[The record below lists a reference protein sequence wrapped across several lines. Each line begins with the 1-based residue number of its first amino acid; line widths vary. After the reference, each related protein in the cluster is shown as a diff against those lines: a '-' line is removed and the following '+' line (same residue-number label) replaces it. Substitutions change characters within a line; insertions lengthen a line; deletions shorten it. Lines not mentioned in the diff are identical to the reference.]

1 MLQITDNETNTS
13 FSMELAFLVL
23 FASLTK
29 IKKDRLKKAADAVV
43 DKAKSSAPA
52 TLK

>member
-1 MLQITDNETNTS
+1 
-13 FSMELAFLVL
+13 MELVFLVL
-23 FASLTK
+23 FASLQK
-29 IKKDRLKKAADAVV
+29 LKKDRLKKAADTVV